1 MRWSVP
7 GRGKRGGVRV
17 IYFRRLEEGKLWLLV
32 MYAKNVRASIGADVL
47 RQIRETI
54 DG

>member
-1 MRWSVP
+1 MA

-17 IYFRRLEEGKLWLLV
+17 IYFKRLAEGKIWLLV
-32 MYAKNVRASIGADVL
+32 MYAKNVRASISADQL
-47 RQIRETI
+47 ERIRETI